1 MTNPETL
8 LKELGLTEYES
19 KAYLVLVARGELTAE
34 RVSVMARIPLPRVYD
49 TMSALSQRG
58 LVIVT
63 KTRPQKFSAISP
75 EEILKLVKEDEQK
88 KLNEKFKKME
98 EIMPQIL
105 NTIEKTDIKKYND
118 EPDTLSYVKR
128 RVSVETMWNEIH
140 RRARK
145 SVILFAGDLYW
156 LYETRSLLKRTI
168 GKGVSY
174 KIIASKKTDDMIKRS
189 KTISSLG
196 AKIKYNKE
204 VGQNKSIPIRGAV
217 IDGKWTVLFQH
228 QEPDYTKTGSERIDT
243 EKQNDFTT
251 LIISNKL
258 ISNVFSSYFD
268 VLWKTGN
275 SPTAKK

>member
-19 KAYLVLVARGELTAE
+19 KAYLVLAARGELTAE
-34 RVSVMARIPLPRVYD
+34 RVSVMAKIPLPRVYD
-49 TMSALSQRG
+49 TMSSLSHRG

-63 KTRPQKFSAISP
+63 KTRPQKFSSISP
-75 EEILKLVKEDEQK
+75 EEILKLVKDDEQK
-88 KLNEKFKKME
+88 KLNEKFRQME

-105 NTIEKTDIKKYND
+105 ETIEKTDENKYND
-118 EPDTLSYVKR
+118 DPDTLSYVKR

-145 SVILFAGDLYW
+145 SVIMFAGDLYW
-156 LYETRSLLKRTI
+156 LYETRPLLKRII

-174 KIIASKKTDDMIKRS
+174 KILTSKKTDDMVKRA
-189 KTISSLG
+189 KTITSLG

-204 VGQNKSIPIRGAV
+204 ISQNKNIPIRGAV
-217 IDGKWTVLFQH
+217 IDNKWTVLFQH
-228 QEPDYTKTGSERIDT
+228 QEPDYSKKGTNRTDSLEQG
-243 EKQNDFTT
+243 DFTT

-258 ISNVFSSYFD
+258 ISNVFASYFD
-268 VLWKTGN
+268 LLWKTG
-275 SPTAKK
+275 SVASKK